1 MNLVYHSTRNSE
13 ETATASE
20 AILKGLTSDGGLFVP
35 DSIPKLNVSLEDL
48 TQMSYQEIA
57 YAVMKEFLTDFTE
70 EELKT
75 CINNAYDSKFDTE
88 EIAVTKKV
96 DGAYYLELFHGATIA
111 FKDMALS
118 ILPHLLTTSA
128 KKNQVKNE
136 IVILTATSGDT
147 GKAALAGFADVP
159 GTKIIVFYPKNGV
172 SPIQEKQMVTQKG
185 ANTFVVGIHG
195 NFDDAQTGVKK
206 MFGDKELAA
215 QMDAA
220 GYQFSSANSINIGRL
235 VPQVVYYVY
244 AYAKMYANGEVAK
257 DEKINVV
264 VPTGNFGNILAAYYA
279 KNMGVP
285 IDRLICASNDNKVLY
300 DFFRTG
306 TYDRNREFI
315 LTTSPSMDILISSN
329 LERLIYKIAGADAA
343 KDVTLMQ
350 NLATE
355 GKYEITDEMKAQLKD
370 FYGNYASEKETAEE
384 IAEVYKKT
392 GYIMDTHTAVASKV
406 YRKYVAETGDQTKTV
421 IASTASPYKFTRS
434 VMDAIDADKYKGMG
448 DFELVD
454 ALCELSGVKVPQ
466 AIEEIRTA
474 PVLHKNVVETE
485 DMPKIVKQFLNI

>member
-48 TQMSYQEIA
+48 TKMSYQEIA

-118 ILPHLLTTSA
+118 ILPHLLVTSA
-128 KKNQVKNE
+128 RKNNVKNE

-159 GTKIIVFYPKNGV
+159 GTKIIVFYPKSGV

-185 ANTFVVGIHG
+185 DNTYVIGIKG

-206 MFGDKELAA
+206 MFSNKELAKV
-215 QMDAA
+215 MNDN
-220 GYQFSSANSINIGRL
+220 GFQFSSANSINIGRL
-235 VPQVVYYVY
+235 VPQVVYYVK
-244 AYAKMYANGEVAK
+244 AYADLLKQGALKAGEPM
-257 DEKINVV
+257 NVV
-264 VPTGNFGNILAAYYA
+264 VPTGNFGNILASYYA
-279 KNMGVP
+279 KQMGIP
-285 IDRLICASNDNKVLY
+285 IGKFVCASNKNKVLF
-300 DFFRTG
+300 DFFETG
-306 TYDRNREFI
+306 KYDRNREFYV
-315 LTTSPSMDILISSN
+315 TTSPSMDILISSN
-329 LERLIYKIAGADAA
+329 LERMIYRIAGNDAKQCA
-343 KDVTLMQ
+343 KFMAALTKDCEYV
-350 NLATE
+350 
-355 GKYEITDEMKAQLKD
+355 ITDAMKAEL
-370 FYGNYASEKETAEE
+370 SEFFGAFGSEEETAVK
-384 IAEVYKKT
+384 IKEVYDKE
-392 GYIMDTHTAVASKV
+392 GYVMDTHTAVAAV
-406 YRKYVAETGDQTKTV
+406 AYDKYKAATGDDKTPTV

-434 VMDAIDADKYKGMG
+434 VMDAIDPAYDAED

-454 ALCELSGVKVPQ
+454 ELNKVSKTAIPK

-474 PVLHKNVVETE
+474 PVLHDTVCETAAME
-485 DMPKIVKQFLNI
+485 DEVKKILGI